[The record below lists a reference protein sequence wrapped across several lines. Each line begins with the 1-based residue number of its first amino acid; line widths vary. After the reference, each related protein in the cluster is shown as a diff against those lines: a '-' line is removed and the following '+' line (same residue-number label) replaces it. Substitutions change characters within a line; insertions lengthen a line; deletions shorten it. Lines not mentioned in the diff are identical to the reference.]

1 MSTPQTH
8 SSLRSV
14 AVVTG
19 LTFAQLLV
27 QFALLRLLARYFG
40 ATGEM
45 DAYSA
50 ALAVPIVISTV
61 MAGSLGY
68 VLVPIFA
75 EQMVAG
81 GTPAAAAVTGQVG
94 LYLLGLS
101 LLLSLGVAAAAGP
114 LAATLCPGFSPPLVA
129 LTAELLRIVAAL
141 VVFNSL
147 ISFLNAVCH
156 CQRRFALPAAAGVV
170 GPLVTLAYVAAY
182 QARQGI
188 HAAAWGV
195 VAGAAATTL
204 MLLPAW
210 LAHLRFSEARRFVPL
225 PAVRRVAAQLL
236 PLFMGAICWRFD
248 PLLDRYLGSY
258 LSPGSISHLA
268 YAWRL
273 TNALSII
280 GISGLS
286 IVAFQALAAHAAAGR
301 RDELCV
307 EISAAWRL
315 LLVLVIPIVVGLL
328 LFSEPVTQLLFE
340 DGRFTSTDTRAVARL
355 LALYVGVVVGT
366 GLADL
371 LSRTLYALHDTRT
384 PVIGGLA
391 GFAVAVALKFWL
403 VPRLGAEG
411 LAAATSAF
419 YLLNPAVLAAILL
432 RRLGPAMLAGTLGC
446 LLRSGAATATACCAA
461 WFAGQLATPFAVLPA
476 IAAGAATYA
485 VMLWLL
491 KDEFA
496 RRVTRYTLGLP

>member
-1 MSTPQTH
+1 LNTPRTH

-14 AVVTG
+14 AAVTG

-40 ATGEM
+40 AAGEM

-50 ALAVPIVISTV
+50 ALAVPVVISTV
-61 MAGSLGY
+61 LAGSLGY

-75 EQMVAG
+75 EQMEVG

-94 LYLLGLS
+94 WYLLSLS
-101 LLLSLGVAAAAGP
+101 LLLSLGLVAAAGP
-114 LAATLCPGFSPPLVA
+114 LAAALCPGFSSPLVA

-170 GPLVTLAYVAAY
+170 GPLVTLAYVAAF
-182 QARQGI
+182 QSRQGI
-188 HAAAWGV
+188 HAAAWGLV
-195 VAGAAATTL
+195 VGAAATAL
-204 MLLPAW
+204 ILLPVW
-210 LAHLRFSEARRFVPL
+210 LPQLRFSAARRFVPL
-225 PAVRRVAAQLL
+225 TAVRRIAAQLL
-236 PLFMGAICWRFD
+236 PLFIGAICWRFD

-258 LSPGSISHLA
+258 LSAGSISHLA

-301 RDELCV
+301 RDELCA

-315 LLVLVIPIVVGLL
+315 LLVLLVPIAAGLL
-328 LFSEPVTQLLFE
+328 LFSVPVTRLLFE
-340 DGRFTSTDTRAVARL
+340 DGRFTPADTGAVARL
-355 LALYVGVVVGT
+355 LAVYVGVVVGT
-366 GLADL
+366 GLGDL
-371 LSRTLYALHDTRT
+371 LSRTLFALHDTRT
-384 PVIGGLA
+384 PVVVGLG

-419 YLLNPAVLAAILL
+419 YLLNPAMLAAILL

-446 LLRSGAATATACCAA
+446 LLRSAAATAAACGAA
-461 WFAGQLATPFAVLPA
+461 YCGGQLAAPFAVLPA
-476 IAAGAATYA
+476 IAVGAATYA
-485 VMLWLL
+485 LILWLL
-491 KDEFA
+491 GDEFA
-496 RRVTRYTLGLP
+496 RRLTRSLGLK